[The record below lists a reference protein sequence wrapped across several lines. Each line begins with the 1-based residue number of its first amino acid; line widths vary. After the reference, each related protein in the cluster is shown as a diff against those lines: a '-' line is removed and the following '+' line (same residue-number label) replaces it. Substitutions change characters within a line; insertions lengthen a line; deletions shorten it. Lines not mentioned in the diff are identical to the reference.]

1 MIRDK
6 SANKPANKATPQK
19 SAKATAGKASAGKAS
34 IDKASA
40 GKVAADKVAV
50 GKGIIA
56 VAAPSFRRERAL
68 IKRGVWPV
76 AGCDEAGRGPLAGP
90 VVAAAVI
97 LDPARIPRGIDDS
110 KRLTAQER
118 EKLFDKICATAQ
130 VSVVVASRSRI
141 DRDNILRASLWALKR
156 AVVALPEA
164 PRHVFVDG
172 RDRLDTLCDCE
183 AVIGGDGIVLS
194 IAAASIIAKVTR
206 DRLMCALAQDWPGYG
221 FEQHKGYAVPEH
233 LDALDRLGPS
243 VHHRTFFA
251 PVAAARAKHMPWTV
265 EPVPDLFSVTEVDV
279 QVEAAVEIDASASL

>member
-6 SANKPANKATPQK
+6 SVNKPAQKVAPQK
-19 SAKATAGKASAGKAS
+19 PAKATVGKAEAGKSAAKRG
-34 IDKASA
+34 
-40 GKVAADKVAV
+40 V
-50 GKGIIA
+50 IA
-56 VAAPSFRRERAL
+56 VAPPSFRRERAL

-97 LDPARIPRGIDDS
+97 LDPDRIPRGIDDS
-110 KRLTAQER
+110 KRLTAEER
-118 EKLFDKICATAQ
+118 ERLFDKICATAQ

-172 RDRLDTLCDCE
+172 RDRLDTPCDCE

-194 IAAASIIAKVTR
+194 IAAASIVAKVTR
-206 DRLMCALAQDWPGYG
+206 DRLMCALAQDCPGYG
-221 FEQHKGYAVPEH
+221 FEQHKGYAVPDH

-265 EPVPDLFSVTEVDV
+265 EPTRDLFVVTEAE
-279 QVEAAVEIDASASL
+279 VEAAAEIDASASL

>member
-6 SANKPANKATPQK
+6 SAKTPAKDAPKKQAANKTASDK
-19 SAKATAGKASAGKAS
+19 AAKAPVAKTPAVNVAKLTAGK
-34 IDKASA
+34 
-40 GKVAADKVAV
+40 
-50 GKGIIA
+50 KGIIA
-56 VAAPSFRRERAL
+56 VAPPSFRRERAL

-97 LDPARIPRGIDDS
+97 LDPDRIPRGIDDS
-110 KRLTAQER
+110 KRLTAEER
-118 EKLFDKICATAQ
+118 ERLFDKICATAQ
-130 VSVVVASRSRI
+130 VSVAVASPARI

-156 AVVALPEA
+156 AVMALPEA

-172 RDRLDTLCDCE
+172 RDRLDTACDCE

-194 IAAASIIAKVTR
+194 IAAASIVAKVTR
-206 DRLMCALAQDWPGYG
+206 DRLMCALAQDCPGYG

-243 VHHRTFFA
+243 IHHRSFFA
-251 PVAAARAKHMPWTV
+251 PVAAARAKHMHWTV
-265 EPVPDLFSVTEVDV
+265 EPVQDLFSVTEAEV
-279 QVEAAVEIDASASL
+279 QLEASVEIDASVNL